1 MILICKLSLKWVE
14 IKMAGSRWR
23 NWGEA
28 GLLEVSELKQT
39 DFLNEMH
46 PPVSPL
52 AGRGAGRVHA
62 QDIRLPKAALT
73 DCSIVASDNETE
85 GVSPSDFAWRSSD
98 PRPLSINHSPMSEK
112 ASDQLLLASG
122 RARSVQSRICRQP
135 GGVRPHGVQLL
146 STYLCVCRQPN
157 AM

>member
-1 MILICKLSLKWVE
+1 
-14 IKMAGSRWR
+14 MAGSRWR

-28 GLLEVSELKQT
+28 GLLEVSELKPT
-39 DFLNEMH
+39 NFLNELH

-73 DCSIVASDNETE
+73 GCSIVAGDSETE
-85 GVSPSDFAWRSSD
+85 SVSLSGFTWRSSD
-98 PRPLSINHSPMSEK
+98 PRPLSTTGGSMSEGV
-112 ASDQLLLASG
+112 SDQLLLASG

-135 GGVRPHGVQLL
+135 GGVRPRDMQLL
-146 STYLCVCRQPN
+146 STYLCVCC
-157 AM
+157 